1 MQVIVQ
7 PIAKPQGHWTV
18 RLGAL
23 AVPFRNEHEARQFA
37 SRLESRLQA
46 PHPWPGSRAAED
58 AAQGFRV
65 SS

>member
-23 AVPFRNEHEARQFA
+23 AVPFRNEREARQFA

-46 PHPWPGSRAAED
+46 PHPWPGRR
-58 AAQGFRV
+58 G
-65 SS
+65 